1 MPYPELDPAVAA
13 ERERCRRIAESQIV
27 GDDADER
34 IRGIIDAIND
44 GAEAE
49 EWRAARSIPGF
60 SNRWRSRSRCCHAT
74 W

>member
-27 GDDADER
+27 GDNADER
-34 IRGIIDAIND
+34 IRGIIDAIDD

-49 EWRAARSIPGF
+49 
-60 SNRWRSRSRCCHAT
+60 
-74 W
+74 